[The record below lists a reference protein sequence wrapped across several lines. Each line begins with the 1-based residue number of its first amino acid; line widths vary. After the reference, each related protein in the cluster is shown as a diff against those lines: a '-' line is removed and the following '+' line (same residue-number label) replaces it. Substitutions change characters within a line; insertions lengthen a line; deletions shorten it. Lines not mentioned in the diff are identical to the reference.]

1 VRRLDAATPDAGSLD
16 SAILQTPQRLMPNVE
31 KNQ

>member
-1 VRRLDAATPDAGSLD
+1 VRRLDAGTLG